1 MDDDTVLAEA
11 VAHLSY
17 LRDLQRVAREMLR
30 GGRVDYWHAG
40 GVAPLTHAA
49 KACSETPGL
58 PKNLASATPR
68 VEPGRDP

>member
-30 GGRVDYWHAG
+30 AGRSG
-40 GVAPLTHAA
+40 
-49 KACSETPGL
+49 
-58 PKNLASATPR
+58 
-68 VEPGRDP
+68 